1 MKMTIPINI
10 KQVRCTF
17 WSLAALLVLP
27 TISVAQSN
35 MDPPGTVYPTTVV
48 PAANSPFLNDTLAAM
63 SARDYDP
70 AFEAAREASR
80 HTPPLRLYPLDP
92 NSPAAQ
98 TSPSGSTAQ
107 PVAPGPSS
115 GSAILSAQSVL
126 TSYRGITDTTANP
139 PDSQGAAG
147 PSHYMEITNGAVAFF
162 SKSTGTLLN
171 QVGFVSFFGMAGLQD
186 YYFDPRLLY
195 DQSSG
200 RFIALC
206 GNKDSRNMSPY
217 AYIVVAVSQSSDPT
231 GGWYKYAV
239 MVPTTLDYP
248 TLGVDGSAIYSC
260 TAISSTAARL
270 TIISKAQLLNG
281 GPIAAFSTDA
291 LPGNVFH
298 PCHTFGN
305 PGAEYIVG
313 REPDG
318 THLRIY
324 KLTNPTGPPTLT
336 FLGFVTVP
344 GFGGVST
351 PNASQA
357 GGPDVLDGND
367 TRLLNAVYRNGY
379 IYCSHHYN
387 RNGILAARWYQVNP
401 SALTLAQSGDI
412 TDGAHHYFYPS
423 LAVNSAGDIGFGFS
437 GSGTTQY
444 VATYF
449 TTHKATDPA
458 GYTATPTIVKGGEAY
473 YNRDPNNTVQ
483 RWGDYSGTCVDPSND
498 TNFWTVQEYAASP
511 SGKWGTWITNF
522 NTSGAA
528 SVFKK
533 SRITISGILAHSNSN
548 TVELNFNGA
557 LSSSVAT
564 QVEHYTVTING
575 VMTAVE
581 GASYNAKTH
590 TVTLSLREGRLHIG
604 SKLKATWAGLEDTA
618 NAVLHGEV
626 GPVTVD

>member
-1 MKMTIPINI
+1 M
-10 KQVRCTF
+10 
-17 WSLAALLVLP
+17 VLP
-27 TISVAQSN
+27 AISVAQSN

-48 PAANSPFLNDTLAAM
+48 PAANSPFLNDNLAAM
-63 SARDYDP
+63 SVRDHDP

-80 HTPPLRLYPLDP
+80 HTPPLRLYPLAP
-92 NSPAAQ
+92 NSSAAQ

-107 PVAPGPSS
+107 LVATRTSS

-126 TSYRGITDTTANP
+126 TSYRGITDTTASP

-186 YYFDPRLLY
+186 FYFDPRLLY

-206 GNKDSRNMSPY
+206 GNKDSRNISSY

-239 MVPTTLDYP
+239 GVPTTLDYP

-260 TAISSTAARL
+260 TAISNTAARL
-270 TIISKAQLLNG
+270 TIISKAPLLNG
-281 GPIAAFSTDA
+281 GPITTSYTDA
-291 LPGNVFH
+291 LPNNVFH
-298 PCHTFGN
+298 PCHTFGS

-324 KLTNPTGPPTLT
+324 KSTNPTGNWIVT
-336 FLGFVTVP
+336 FLGLVAVT
-344 GFGGVST
+344 GFGGVPM

-357 GGPDVLDGND
+357 GGPDVLDSKD

-401 SALTLAQSGDI
+401 ATLTSAQSGDI

-423 LAVNSAGDIGFGFS
+423 LAVNSAGDIGFGFN
-437 GSGTTQY
+437 GSGTSQY

-458 GYTATPTIVKGGEAY
+458 GYTAPPTIVKGGETY

-533 SRITISGILAHSNSN
+533 SRITISSAVAYSKSDTVQLNFSGALSN
-548 TVELNFNGA
+548 TVANG
-557 LSSSVAT
+557 
-564 QVEHYTVTING
+564 VEHYTVTINDLRE
-575 VMTAVE
+575 AVE

-590 TVTLSLREGRLHIG
+590 TVTLSLRKGSLHSGRQ
-604 SKLKATWAGLEDTA
+604 LKVSWTGLEDTK
-618 NAVLHGEV
+618 NAVVNGEV
-626 GPVTVD
+626 GPVTVY